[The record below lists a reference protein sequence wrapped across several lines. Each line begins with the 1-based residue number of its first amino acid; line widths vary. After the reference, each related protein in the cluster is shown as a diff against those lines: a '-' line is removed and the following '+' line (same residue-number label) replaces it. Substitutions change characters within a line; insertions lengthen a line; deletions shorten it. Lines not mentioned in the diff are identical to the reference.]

1 MGHHKSNLISCKE
14 SLISELKMSALPA
27 RKATDLTEWAKQDST
42 LRELKQP
49 SFSVEPD
56 ELSEQVETEESDYYS
71 HVHKKLK
78 EEGFTIT
85 SLEDL
90 SQMAHYEIK
99 SSKANSTKMPFSNLV
114 AFFPKHGL
122 LEEFKEDINEKLS
135 GLKLRFKYQE
145 PLDRLNE
152 VAKKYGFK
160 WKLNRTSYLNSDRDL
175 KKVKTFE
182 QLDERVSCL
191 ESQQELI
198 IEKLDYI
205 ISFWS
210 EENE

>member
-1 MGHHKSNLISCKE
+1 
-14 SLISELKMSALPA
+14 
-27 RKATDLTEWAKQDST
+27 
-42 LRELKQP
+42 
-49 SFSVEPD
+49 
-56 ELSEQVETEESDYYS
+56 
-71 HVHKKLK
+71 
-78 EEGFTIT
+78 
-85 SLEDL
+85 
-90 SQMAHYEIK
+90 
-99 SSKANSTKMPFSNLV
+99 MPFSNLV

-122 LEEFKEDINEKLS
+122 LEEFKQDINEKLS

-160 WKLNRTSYLNSDRDL
+160 WKLNRTSYLNNDRDS

-182 QLDERVSCL
+182 QLDEKILRL

-205 ISFWS
+205 INFLS

>member
-1 MGHHKSNLISCKE
+1 
-14 SLISELKMSALPA
+14 MSAQPA
-27 RKATDLTEWAKQDST
+27 RKATDLTEWAIQDST

-49 SFSVEPD
+49 NFSVESN
-56 ELSEQVETEESDYYS
+56 ELSEHSETEESDYYS
-71 HVHKKLK
+71 HVHDKLK
-78 EEGFTIT
+78 EEGFAIT

-160 WKLNRTSYLNSDRDL
+160 WKLNRTSYLNNDRDS

-182 QLDERVSCL
+182 QLDEKILRL

-205 ISFWS
+205 INFLS

>member
-1 MGHHKSNLISCKE
+1 
-14 SLISELKMSALPA
+14 MS
-27 RKATDLTEWAKQDST
+27 EWAKQDST

-49 SFSVEPD
+49 SFSVESN
-56 ELSEQVETEESDYYS
+56 ELSEQSETEESDYYS
-71 HVHKKLK
+71 HVHEKLK
-78 EEGFTIT
+78 EEGFAIT
-85 SLEDL
+85 SFEVL

-99 SSKANSTKMPFSNLV
+99 SSKANSTEMPFSNLV
-114 AFFPKHGL
+114 AFFPKHGF

-145 PLDRLNE
+145 PLDRLSQ

-160 WKLNRTSYLNSDRDL
+160 WKLNRTSYLNNDRDSN
-175 KKVKTFE
+175 KVKTFE
-182 QLDERVSCL
+182 QLDERVSRL

>member
-1 MGHHKSNLISCKE
+1 
-14 SLISELKMSALPA
+14 MS
-27 RKATDLTEWAKQDST
+27 EWAKKDST

-49 SFSVEPD
+49 SFSVESN
-56 ELSEQVETEESDYYS
+56 ELSEQGETEESDYYS
-71 HVHKKLK
+71 HVHEKLK
-78 EEGFTIT
+78 EEGFAIT
-85 SLEDL
+85 SFEVL
-90 SQMAHYEIK
+90 SQMAHCKIK
-99 SSKANSTKMPFSNLV
+99 SSKVNSTEMPFSNLV

-145 PLDRLNE
+145 PLDRLNQ

-160 WKLNRTSYLNSDRDL
+160 WKLNRTSYLNNDRDS
-175 KKVKTFE
+175 KIVKTFE
-182 QLDERVSCL
+182 QLDERVLRL

-205 ISFWS
+205 INFLS

>member
-1 MGHHKSNLISCKE
+1 MTAQL
-14 SLISELKMSALPA
+14 A
-27 RKATDLTEWAKQDST
+27 RNATDLTEWAKQDPT

-49 SFSVEPD
+49 SLSVESNEFRD
-56 ELSEQVETEESDYYS
+56 LSKTEESYYYS
-71 HVHKKLK
+71 HVHEKLK
-78 EEGFTIT
+78 EEGFEIT
-85 SLEDL
+85 SLEVL

-122 LEEFKEDINEKLS
+122 LEEFKADINEKLT

-160 WKLNRTSYLNSDRDL
+160 WKLSRTSHFNNDRDP
-175 KKVKTFE
+175 KKVKAFE
-182 QLDERVSCL
+182 KLEERVLRL

-205 ISFWS
+205 ISFMS
-210 EENE
+210 EKNE

>member
-1 MGHHKSNLISCKE
+1 
-14 SLISELKMSALPA
+14 MSALPA

-49 SFSVEPD
+49 SLSVESD

-71 HVHKKLK
+71 HVHEKLK

-85 SLEDL
+85 SLQDL

-160 WKLNRTSYLNSDRDL
+160 WKLNRTSYLNNDRDS

-182 QLDERVSCL
+182 QLDEKILRL

-205 ISFWS
+205 INFLS

>member
-1 MGHHKSNLISCKE
+1 
-14 SLISELKMSALPA
+14 MSAQPA

-49 SFSVEPD
+49 SFSVESN
-56 ELSEQVETEESDYYS
+56 ELSEQGETEESDYYS
-71 HVHKKLK
+71 HVHEKLK
-78 EEGFTIT
+78 EEGFAIT
-85 SLEDL
+85 SFEVL

-99 SSKANSTKMPFSNLV
+99 SSKANSTEMPFSNLV

-122 LEEFKEDINEKLS
+122 LEEFKEDINEKLN

-145 PLDRLNE
+145 PLDRLNQ

-160 WKLNRTSYLNSDRDL
+160 WKLNRTSYLNNDKDL
-175 KKVKTFE
+175 KKVKNFE
-182 QLDERVSCL
+182 QLDERVLRL

-210 EENE
+210 EGNE